1 MRTERLLVAGARA
14 EHGRSTGGAQAR
26 RGRIELDRTG
36 SNCWQPCSLRSLF
49 LLNVCEIAA
58 RATPTEQCVA
68 YDEHDEHD
76 ELNHF
81 EHASYNLK
89 RLLLHAQT
97 QLLLSIEVCRVCRG
111 MQGWRARELCE
122 TVVLRSFPAFLHT
135 LHTLHTFYEK
145 VLYIYLYRVVGG
157 GGLMRGPMS

>member
-1 MRTERLLVAGARA
+1 MLLLVPLDVCLLFEALLTTLTPSIVLCHTLRLLCLTL
-14 EHGRSTGGAQAR
+14 S
-26 RGRIELDRTG
+26 
-36 SNCWQPCSLRSLF
+36 F
-49 LLNVCEIAA
+49 LLM
-58 RATPTEQCVA
+58 RATFDAAACTRLLP
-68 YDEHDEHD
+68 EHRHGAGGH
-76 ELNHF
+76 NF

-157 GGLMRGPMS
+157 GDRGVRL